1 MAAFT
6 FQGIT
11 RPVWNF
17 ALPILNGSIDNLLK
31 RLRDK
36 YAYRWGV
43 SVVELVS
50 GVLFRMDV
58 ARQAPLPEG
67 PKIIAPNHPSTTDP
81 FLILTLTRDKVSILI
96 DDRLFKVPIFGRYLK
111 AAGHIPVVPGQGRE
125 AFEEARRRLDAGQ
138 SVAIFPEG
146 SISPAE
152 GGLHPPRTGAARLA
166 LLTGAPVIPVGIH
179 LDPHCIKR
187 IDTEIDGKIAMG
199 TWYFNG
205 PYAMT
210 VGEPLHIEGDLDDR
224 KSVTEA
230 SERIMR
236 HIAYLAQESAYR
248 MATSQVLASLGSG
261 RIAYV

>member
-1 MAAFT
+1 MIAFT
-6 FQGIT
+6 FQGIAG
-11 RPVWNF
+11 PVWYF
-17 ALPILNGSIDNLLK
+17 ALPILNGYIDDLLK

-36 YAYRWGV
+36 HLYHWGV
-43 SVVELVS
+43 SAVKQVS
-50 GVLFRMDV
+50 GVLFRMNIV
-58 ARQAPLPEG
+58 KQAPLPEG

-111 AAGHIPVVPGQGRE
+111 AAGHIPVVPGRGRE
-125 AFEEARRRLDAGQ
+125 AFEEARRRLEAGQ

-146 SISPAE
+146 AISPEE

-166 LLTGAPVIPVGIH
+166 LLTGAPIVPVGIH
-179 LDPHCIKR
+179 LDPSHIRR

-210 VGEPLHIEGDLDDR
+210 VGEPLHIDGDVEDR

-236 HIAYLAQESAYR
+236 KGPKVFIHSEGTIPTCARRLFRNSF
-248 MATSQVLASLGSG
+248 TK
-261 RIAYV
+261 